1 MGKDKGHV
9 PFRKC
14 ISCGEKRTKNE
25 LIRLVLDTEGQLV
38 RDDSGK
44 SQCRGAYVCKIS
56 SCQQRLSKNRRFN
69 RLFRTGRV
77 ISISPVLLVE

>member
-1 MGKDKGHV
+1 MGKGKGHIPV
-9 PFRKC
+9 RRC

-25 LIRLVLDTEGQLV
+25 LIRLVLDKESQLV

-44 SQCRGAYVCKIS
+44 RQCRGAYVCKMP
-56 SCQQRLSKNRRFN
+56 SCQQRLFKNRRLN

-77 ISISPVLLVE
+77 ISVSPALLLD

>member
-1 MGKDKGHV
+1 MGKGKSHV
-9 PFRKC
+9 PVRKC

-25 LIRLVLDTEGQLV
+25 LIRLVLDPECQLV

-56 SCQQRLSKNRRFN
+56 SCQLRLSKNRRLN
-69 RLFRTGRV
+69 RLFRTGKV
-77 ISISPVLLVE
+77 LTISPALLVE

>member
-1 MGKDKGHV
+1 MGKGKGHV

-25 LIRLVLDTEGQLV
+25 LIRLVLNTEGQLV

-44 SQCRGAYVCKIS
+44 SQCRGAYVCRIS
-56 SCQQRLSKNRRFN
+56 PCQQRLSKNRRLN
-69 RLFRTGRV
+69 RLFRTGKV
-77 ISISPVLLVE
+77 ISISPALLVE